1 MNSIAPVKAQILVPP
16 VLSGVLIQMVVVIL
30 GLLIKVDVNVLLVFA
45 DARRHTTRT
54 MSAKSKLIWTNPTM
68 KDS

>member
-1 MNSIAPVKAQILVPP
+1 
-16 VLSGVLIQMVVVIL
+16 LIQMVVVIL